1 MLEIPNVCMLKSYYK
16 QRIYRGIYMIKS
28 SNRSIKNPDK
38 IKNYWLKEK
47 KTVILL
53 AIFGVLYNVGM
64 VARPIYQGKLIDALI
79 ERISFYNLVKLS
91 LTFIFVIFMVQF
103 FRYIKRYYVRQFA
116 NRTTATMRFML
127 YNNILHKKEKE
138 LSEENMGSIMTKTIS
153 DVDVCVE
160 GMRKSTT
167 EVFDTGV
174 LFVSYLITLLQYD
187 VKITLYGCAFIPVA
201 IFIAEKL
208 KKIIFKFT
216 KAYRSQISKVSD
228 ITYESVDNAIL
239 YRIYGREADNRV
251 IYEKELEDFEKKAIT
266 ANVWENAMQPIYN
279 VIAMG
284 GIVFVIIMMGER
296 VYADD
301 FTVGQFSAYI
311 SIFSIM
317 AVKASRIAKLFNT
330 IQKSRVSW
338 NRIKPY
344 LKEYRQ
350 IDKNLGE
357 INKKTKVKVQ
367 NLYFKYNKGYIIENF
382 NFTGE
387 ENNIIGITGPIGS
400 GKSTFGK
407 IFLGEYDYEGSLI
420 IDNKELRD
428 YSEYERSKII
438 SYLGHNPNLISDTI
452 YNNITLGDDGDIS
465 HVLNMV
471 SFNEDLKFMENG
483 IDTLVGNGGVRLSGG
498 QQARIALAR
507 TLYHKNKILILDD
520 PFSSVDMNTEKIIID
535 NLRKHY
541 KDCLIILI
549 SHRLSIFKYLN
560 QIILINEDKTLEY
573 GSHEMLLNSSKLYN
587 QLYSLQQRKEGDKNE

>member
-1 MLEIPNVCMLKSYYK
+1 MKKRLT
-16 QRIYRGIYMIKS
+16 Q
-28 SNRSIKNPDK
+28 SIKNPDK

-53 AIFGVLYNVGM
+53 TVFGVLYNVGM

-79 ERISFYNLVKLS
+79 AKISFNNLINLA
-91 LTFIFVIFMVQF
+91 LTFIFITFMVQF
-103 FRYIKRYYVRQFA
+103 FRYYKRYYVRQFA

-127 YNNILHKKEKE
+127 YNNILHKTEKE

-187 VKITLYGCAFIPVA
+187 VRITLYACIFIPVA
-201 IFIAEKL
+201 ILIAEKL
-208 KKIIFKFT
+208 KIIIFKFT

-228 ITYESVDNAIL
+228 ITYDMIDNAIL
-239 YRIYGREADNRV
+239 YRLYGRESDNKT
-251 IYEKELEDFEKKAIT
+251 IYEKELEDFERKAIT

-284 GIVFVIIMMGER
+284 GIVFVIIMMGEK
-296 VYADD
+296 VYKGN
-301 FTVGQFSAYI
+301 FTIGEFSAYI
-311 SIFSIM
+311 SIFSVM

-344 LKEYRQ
+344 LKEYIQ
-350 IDKNLGE
+350 IDKNLGKIE
-357 INKKTKVKVQ
+357 EKTKIEVK
-367 NLYFKYNKGYIIENF
+367 NLYFKYSEEYIIENL
-382 NFTGE
+382 NFQGI
-387 ENNIIGITGPIGS
+387 ENQIIGITGPIGC
-400 GKSTFGK
+400 GKSTIGK
-407 IFLGEYDYEGSLI
+407 IFLADYDYEGSLT
-420 IDNKELRD
+420 IDKKELRD

-438 SYLGHNPNLISDTI
+438 SYLGHNPHLISDTI
-452 YNNITLGDDGDIS
+452 YNNITLGDEGDIS

-471 SFNEDLKFMENG
+471 CFHEDLKFMEHG
-483 IDTLVGNGGVRLSGG
+483 IDTLVGNGGIRLSGG

-507 TLYHKNKILILDD
+507 TLYHKYKILILDD
-520 PFSSVDMNTEKIIID
+520 PFSAVDMNTEKIIID
-535 NLRKHY
+535 NLRNHY

-560 QIILINEDKTLEY
+560 EIILINDDKTLEY
-573 GSHEMLLNSSKLYN
+573 GNHEKLLNSSKLYN
-587 QLYSLQQRKEGDKNE
+587 QLYSLQQRKEGDEDE